1 MISLAR
7 HTRGVRIL
15 LVEDDEV
22 LAATLQDAL
31 LAGLHDVQVVSG
43 GHSALAAT
51 GYDLVLLD
59 LELPDLNGREVC
71 RVLRQRDPELPI
83 MIVSGAGDEIDRV
96 LGFELGADDY
106 LVKPFSLRE
115 LMARVRV
122 LGKRAGSDPR
132 DGSSQ
137 RIGDALLI
145 DRRARRVFLHA
156 DEVHVTPK
164 EFDVLAYLCED
175 PGAACRR
182 EDILERVWGPRWF
195 GPTKTLDA
203 HVASLRRKLA
213 GGLVITALR
222 GVGFRVDPA

>member
-15 LVEDDEV
+15 LVEDDGV
-22 LAATLQDAL
+22 LAATLQEAL
-31 LAGLHDVQVVSG
+31 HAGLHDVQVVSG
-43 GHSALAAT
+43 GRSALAAT
-51 GYDLVLLD
+51 NYDLVLLD

-71 RVLRQRDPELPI
+71 RLLRQRDPDLPI

-115 LMARVRV
+115 LLARVRA
-122 LGKRAGSDPR
+122 LGKRSGLDLR
-132 DGSSQ
+132 DSAAQ
-137 RIGDALLI
+137 HVGDAVI
-145 DRRARRVFLHA
+145 VDRRARRVFLHD

-164 EFDVLAYLCED
+164 EFDVLSYLCAD
-175 PGAACRR
+175 VGAACRR

-222 GVGFRVDPA
+222 GVGFRVDPV

>member
-1 MISLAR
+1 MISVAR

-15 LVEDDEV
+15 LVEDDAV
-22 LAATLQDAL
+22 LAATLQEAL

-43 GHSALAAT
+43 GRSALAAT

-71 RVLRQRDPELPI
+71 RVLRERDPELPI

-115 LMARVRV
+115 LLARIRV
-122 LGKRAGSDPR
+122 LGKRSAFDPR
-132 DGSSQ
+132 DRS
-137 RIGDALLI
+137 RLRVGDVVLI
-145 DRRARRVFLHA
+145 DRRARRVFLR
-156 DEVHVTPK
+156 DQEVHVTPK
-164 EFDVLAYLCED
+164 EFDVLACLCD
-175 PGAACRR
+175 DVGAACRR
-182 EDILERVWGPRWF
+182 EDIIERVWGAQWF

-203 HVASLRRKLA
+203 HVASLRRKLD